1 MACFIVPAVE
11 AVITTVAEK
20 VIKSKETPETMDVVP
35 EDGTVETVT
44 RIPFSRKLGWLNK
57 LLWGGVILLAFEHL
71 WHGEIVP
78 WFPFL
83 TAMSDPGDASEMF
96 HEMMTVGTSMAGLI
110 TLVWGIMLIVV
121 HSMEKKAFRDF
132 KVVKEVPIA

>member
-20 VIKSKETPETMDVVP
+20 VIKSRETPETIDVVR

-44 RIPFSRKLGWLNK
+44 RTPFSRKLGWLNK

-83 TAMSDPGDASEMF
+83 TAMSDHADMMEMF
-96 HEMMTVGTSMAGLI
+96 HEMATVGVCMALLI
-110 TLVWGIMLIVV
+110 TFVWAGVCIVA
-121 HSMEKKAFRDF
+121 ER
-132 KVVKEVPIA
+132 IARREDSVATEM